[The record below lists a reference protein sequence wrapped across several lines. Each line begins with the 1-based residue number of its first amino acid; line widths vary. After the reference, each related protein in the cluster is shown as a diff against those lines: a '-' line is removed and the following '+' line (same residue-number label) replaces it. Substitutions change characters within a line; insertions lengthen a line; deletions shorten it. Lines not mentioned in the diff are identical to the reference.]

1 MSSDDSQ
8 SQFDYNDRYGIR
20 PQRAWI
26 PYALSF
32 LIIGSAW
39 IIWAGLHH
47 AEPEISAEL
56 VAFNNQD
63 PRKIEIRYTVT
74 RRDPSR
80 TATCIISA
88 RDINKVIVGQ
98 IFDEIPASEGAIERT
113 ATIPSRGDAVNAGVN
128 SCHLNDR

>member
-1 MSSDDSQ
+1 MSADDSQ